1 VNSLNVQAPQLLT
14 ASRSST
20 SHDTFLAHALRRRS
34 AVGACCPQEYSRRS
48 AEEKA
53 LTVEQLAGPLCI
65 IVRALVLLINVNP
78 FRRFVQF
85 LFGCVLFPVVIR
97 GLPRRR
103 RNSTR
108 NPQAGFQA
116 KRVSLLDRNNSSCAD
131 IGGRPV
137 NLLRNAWANSFIN
150 GDLSSARITR
160 HVGTK
165 SDLSEIGFT
174 TICFV

>member
-1 VNSLNVQAPQLLT
+1 VNNLNVQAPQLLT

-20 SHDTFLAHALRRRS
+20 SHDIFLAHALRIRS
-34 AVGACCPQEYSRRS
+34 AVGAWFTQENPRRS
-48 AEEKA
+48 EENKA
-53 LTVEQLAGPLCI
+53 LTAEQLARLLCI
-65 IVRALVLLINVNP
+65 VARALVLLINVNP
-78 FRRFVQF
+78 FRRSVQF
-85 LFGCVLFPVVIR
+85 FFGCVLFRVVIR

-116 KRVSLLDRNNSSCAD
+116 KRVSLPDRNNSSCAG